1 MKKNWHSRRR
11 SYQGQLRYQFDD
23 ESNVFIFT
31 ANEDA
36 SELIKADGL
45 CTTAYHSAH
54 MYTQKLY
61 SINDGNGLLGVY
73 CTYETLADG
82 IETYTLSN
90 NQFKSDENYTLAGKV
105 IDSQLQRNL

>member
-1 MKKNWHSRRR
+1 
-11 SYQGQLRYQFDD
+11 
-23 ESNVFIFT
+23 
-31 ANEDA
+31 
-36 SELIKADGL
+36 
-45 CTTAYHSAH
+45 

-105 IDSQLQRNL
+105 IDSPASEESLAPDAVAHKAFPDAVELEWYDSTDLSPFDEVINSH